1 MNLRLLQVHLPTR
14 YLADLHEVLQEH
26 ASLGQW
32 RQELPD
38 NQLRVEILLAME
50 QTEPVLDAL
59 EKRFAGVE
67 GFRVLLLEVSA
78 TLPRP
83 PPEKEPA
90 PAAALPTEKKPAGP
104 RIARVSREELYA
116 DVQEGSRVS
125 STFVILVL
133 LSTAVAAIGL
143 LANNVAVVIAAM
155 VIAPLLMP
163 NVALCLAT
171 TLGDTTLAKG
181 ALRAN
186 AAGVLLTLA
195 FAAAIG
201 FVTGV
206 NPAIPEVALRTHV
219 GLAEIALALVAGV
232 AGSLSVTTRLS
243 SILIG
248 VMVAVALLPPLVTLG
263 MLVGAREWAP
273 AGGALLLV
281 LVNLIGI
288 NLAGVV
294 TFVVE
299 GIHPLRW
306 WEATRAKRATWFA
319 VPLWVSL
326 LVILVAVILI
336 SQPA

>member
-1 MNLRLLQVHLPTR
+1 MNLRLLDVHLPTR
-14 YLADLHEVLQEH
+14 FLPDLHAVLQEH
-26 ASLGQW
+26 ELLAQW

-38 NQLRVEILLAME
+38 NQLLVQILLPME
-50 QTEPVLDAL
+50 QTEPVMDAL

-67 GFRVLLLEVSA
+67 GFRVLLLEVTA

-83 PPEKEPA
+83 PAEKEAIPAA
-90 PAAALPTEKKPAGP
+90 PAAEKRPAGP

-116 DVQEGSRVS
+116 DVQEGSRVT

-171 TLGDTTLAKG
+171 TLGDLPLAKG

-186 AAGVLLTLA
+186 ASGILLALG

-201 FVTGV
+201 FGAGV
-206 NPAIPEVALRTHV
+206 DPSIPEIALRTHV

-263 MLVGAREWAP
+263 MLLGAREWAP
-273 AGGALLLV
+273 AEGALLLV

-319 VPLWVSL
+319 VPLWLSL

-336 SQPA
+336 SQSA